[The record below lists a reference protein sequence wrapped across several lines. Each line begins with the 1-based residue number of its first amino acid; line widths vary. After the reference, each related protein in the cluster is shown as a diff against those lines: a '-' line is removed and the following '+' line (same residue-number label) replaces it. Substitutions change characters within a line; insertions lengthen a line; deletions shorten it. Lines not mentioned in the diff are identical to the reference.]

1 MQLYGL
7 VLCTVKCVSW
17 RWRSFSL
24 FQTPTCVGSNQGS
37 HTCIQ
42 SQPPKL
48 SLGSVLIHYILPGC
62 LEQYRDTK
70 SSSCC
75 RCIIYFATGG
85 WCQWRRISPIRH
97 QWCPCRSN
105 SNKGM
110 HYNGFSFHSQH
121 PKHTPETIHL
131 SIIICRLGSTTL
143 SMQLPKKNL
152 KWAQPSPSL
161 LTDTAGYVG

>member
-1 MQLYGL
+1 M
-7 VLCTVKCVSW
+7 VLFFALWSACPEDGVV
-17 RWRSFSL
+17 SL
-24 FQTPTCVGSNQGS
+24 FFKPPPAWDQTKDLAHVYSLN
-37 HTCIQ
+37 H
-42 SQPPKL
+42 L
-48 SLGSVLIHYILPGC
+48 SYPLVPFSFIILPGC

-97 QWCPCRSN
+97 QWCPCHSN
-105 SNKGM
+105 SNKGK

-121 PKHTPETIHL
+121 PNHTPETIHL

-152 KWAQPSPSL
+152 KWAQPSPSP